1 MEPKG
6 KVAIVTGASYGI
18 GLETARLL
26 AKMGAKVALVAR
38 SKDKLEEL
46 SKELPG
52 SAVFQ
57 TDMSDENAVKNM
69 VAKVDEKFCGIDILV
84 NNAGRGDNS
93 SVESIDLT
101 EYRKLL
107 DLNVVG
113 PLAAMQAVIPVMR
126 KRGGGSIVN
135 ISSGTALMYR
145 PELGGY
151 SSTKRALGG
160 ITLTAREELAKDKI
174 VVSIVYPYITLSDF
188 HKNTLRAKNGEEA
201 PVEEMTK
208 GRPPADTAQYV
219 AEQILEVIETGE
231 PEQYVH
237 DWMKKMR

>member
-1 MEPKG
+1 MDIKD

-18 GLETARLL
+18 GAETARLL
-26 AKMGAKVALVAR
+26 VKHGAKVALVAR
-38 SKDKLEEL
+38 SRDKLEQL

-52 SAVFQ
+52 SVVFQ
-57 TDMSDENAVKNM
+57 TDMSDEKAARKM
-69 VAKVDEKFCGIDILV
+69 VEKVNDKFGWIDILI
-84 NNAGRGDNS
+84 NNAGRGYDS
-93 SVESIDLT
+93 PVEFIDT
-101 EYRKLL
+101 DEYRKIFE
-107 DLNVVG
+107 LNVVG
-113 PLAAMQAVIPVMR
+113 PLVAMQAVIPFMR

-135 ISSGTALMYR
+135 ISSGTALMHL
-145 PELGGY
+145 EEMGAY

-174 VVSIVYPYITLSDF
+174 SVSIVYPYITLTDF
-188 HKNTLRAKNGEEA
+188 EKNTLKGKYTEEM
-201 PVEEMTK
+201 PVEDITN

-219 AEQILEVIETGE
+219 AEQILEVVQSGR